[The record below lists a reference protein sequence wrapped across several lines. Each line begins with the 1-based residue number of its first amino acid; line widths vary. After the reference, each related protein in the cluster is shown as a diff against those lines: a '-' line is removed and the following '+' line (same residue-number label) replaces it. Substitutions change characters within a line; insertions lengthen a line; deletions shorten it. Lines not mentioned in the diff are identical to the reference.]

1 MCSWQRGVGGAGL
14 VSQTGHLG
22 KHWCQVGRQGAEKET
37 GWGGG
42 QAEWLFRR
50 YGCDFVFLERSR
62 ATLSTL

>member
-1 MCSWQRGVGGAGL
+1 MCSWQRGVAGAGGL

-22 KHWCQVGRQGAEKET
+22 KHWCQVGRQGAGKEIRVA
-37 GWGGG
+37 